1 MSDNNTNN
9 ETQTPSIDEVK
20 AMLHEI
26 AYVLHVTKKIKREI
40 LEDAVR
46 EHSEPITG
54 SEGFVGR
61 GPKMNFRPEFTAGA

>member
-1 MSDNNTNN
+1 MSNTHQDN
-9 ETQTPSIDEVK
+9 ESPSIDEVK

-26 AYVLHVTKKIKREI
+26 AYVLHVTRKVKREI

-46 EHSEPITG
+46 EHSEPISG

-61 GPKMNFRPEFTAGA
+61 GPRMSFRPEFTAGV